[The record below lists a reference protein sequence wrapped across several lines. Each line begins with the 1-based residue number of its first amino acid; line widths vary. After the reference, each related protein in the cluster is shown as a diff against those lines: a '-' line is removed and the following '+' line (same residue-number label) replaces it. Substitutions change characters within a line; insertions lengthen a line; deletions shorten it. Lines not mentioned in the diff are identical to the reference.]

1 MFFSFSVIGLE
12 NGFWTKGA
20 MVMPVNLEYIVRNW
34 CKCGNL
40 KNDNENLTEK
50 EINYETRRIVDR
62 LIVITIKEK
71 FEDKV
76 LIEALMKLRKIE
88 RLVVVLHFVEGMEL
102 KKIAY
107 LFGMNIGSVYV
118 QKSTA
123 LKKLRNIYEYVS

>member
-1 MFFSFSVIGLE
+1 
-12 NGFWTKGA
+12 
-20 MVMPVNLEYIVRNW
+20 MPVNLEYIVENW
-34 CKCGNL
+34 CKCSNL

-50 EINYETRRIVDR
+50 EINYETRKIIDR
-62 LIVITIKEK
+62 LIVVTIKEN
-71 FEDKV
+71 FEDKL

-88 RLVVVLHFVEGMEL
+88 RIVVILHFVEEMEL

>member
-1 MFFSFSVIGLE
+1 
-12 NGFWTKGA
+12 
-20 MVMPVNLEYIVRNW
+20 MPVNLEYIVRNW
-34 CKCGNL
+34 CKCSNL

-50 EINYETRRIVDR
+50 EINYETRKIIDR
-62 LIVITIKEK
+62 LIVVTIKEK
-71 FEDKV
+71 FEDKL

-88 RLVVVLHFVEGMEL
+88 RIVVVLHFVEGMEL

-123 LKKLRNIYEYVS
+123 LKKLRDIYEYVS